1 MKTIDSLYK
10 ILFEKLNVLILSVL
24 MLIISAHRPIEMFFS
39 STIVKYVLKDI
50 DSNLCNDCFFIVAL
64 LLTLTLVIHRFKKY
78 IPSKSIVGTL
88 LLLSLIYSYY
98 RFGDFVW
105 EFRGLSFYPIIKYSD
120 ILIIVTISNL
130 ILLIPK
136 DKESKES
143 KENNEESFMN
153 DEPLGSEG
161 LDAFGYEKYAESLS
175 IKIMNSHFENSFAI
189 GINGKWGAGKT
200 SFIDLIKRNIDKEKV
215 IEINF
220 NPWHSDSPKA
230 IVKDF
235 FETVQLSLRSYHS
248 SLSRTLINYSDKM
261 VSLNDNTVTQ
271 TIQAT
276 VNTITGFK
284 SLNDLFKDIN
294 NSLKEIDKKII
305 IYIDDL
311 DRLDK
316 QEIIEVIRLVRNTAN
331 FYNTFFVVAYDRNYV
346 VNALEDHNK
355 YRNEHFL
362 EKIFQIEITL
372 PYFKKHILRYN
383 LAEKINSKIPQ
394 DYHNL
399 IEKNVLGPKYYF
411 KNELDEWLENMRD
424 VTRLANS
431 VILNLKQIN
440 GEIDF
445 KDFIYIELIRMKY
458 PSVYELLSK
467 KESEFFKTEKNNKG
481 KYQYELIE
489 EDNED
494 KVKVKEIKLKTY
506 LKKNF
511 INHSIPQEDIS
522 KTIDLLCVIFKN
534 NKNYYGERS
543 HLSIIYP
550 SKFQRY
556 FTYNLLEG
564 SLSEIEF
571 SKARSSDQSTF
582 NSKISEWIEKGLENE
597 LKERLEEIKTFDDR
611 IDFEKVITSIF
622 YFGNHKN
629 NLGEYCQYDLENLFT
644 KLSNYEGVL
653 FKKYYDG
660 LNDTELESFIE
671 NIFQKAKSPYLF
683 ETRFIEYSLSHQ
695 HYEIP
700 ISTEKLSSIATEY
713 LRAYCQ
719 EEKIDYVDV
728 WRIFRSCRL
737 VTIKENQRDFSI
749 SEEVKTIMKDF
760 ALAKDL
766 NGFLKSIIYS
776 ETNDYENFTIIY
788 FVKMIFD
795 TWENFIEYIGT
806 QSEEKNDYLIEFKKF
821 LEVLSKEKFESHVP
835 FKFNIIPIQN

>member
-10 ILFEKLNVLILSVL
+10 IFFEKLNLLILSAL

-39 STIVKYVLKDI
+39 STIVKYVLKYI
-50 DSNLCNDCFFIVAL
+50 DSDLCNDCFFIVAL
-64 LLTLTLVIHRFKKY
+64 LLTLILVVYRFKKY
-78 IPSKSIVGTL
+78 IPSKSIIGTL

-105 EFRGLSFYPIIKYSD
+105 EFKGLSFYPIIKYSD

-136 DKESKES
+136 DKKSHQ
-143 KENNEESFMN
+143 NNEESFMN

-161 LDAFGYEKYAESLS
+161 LDELGYIKYAESLS

-235 FETVQLSLRSYHS
+235 FETVQLSLRSHHS

-331 FYNTFFVVAYDRNYV
+331 FYNTFFVVAYDRNYI

-372 PYFKKHILRYN
+372 PYFKKHILRYK
-383 LAEKINSKIPQ
+383 LAEKINSKISQ

-399 IEKNVLGPKYYF
+399 IEKNVLGSKYYF
-411 KNELDEWLENMRD
+411 KNELDGWLENMRD

-440 GEIDF
+440 EEIDF
-445 KDFIYIELIRMKY
+445 KDFIYIELIRMRY

-494 KVKVKEIKLKTY
+494 KVKEIKLKTY

-522 KTIDLLCVIFKN
+522 KTIYLICEIFKN
-534 NKNYYGERS
+534 NKFDYSDRS

-550 SKFQRY
+550 SKFHRY
-556 FTYNLLEG
+556 FTYTLLDG

-582 NSKISEWIEKGLENE
+582 KNKISEWIEKGLENE

-629 NLGEYCQYDLENLFT
+629 NRGEYYQYDLENLFT

-671 NIFQKAKSPYLF
+671 NIFQKAKSPYFF
-683 ETRFIEYSLSHQ
+683 ETRFIEHSLRYQ
-695 HYEIP
+695 HYKIP
-700 ISTEKLSSIATEY
+700 ISNEKLISIATEY

-728 WRIFRSCRL
+728 WRIFRSCMHKE
-737 VTIKENQRDFSI
+737 IKDDKRYSSI

-760 ALAKDL
+760 ALVKGL
-766 NGFLKSIIYS
+766 NGFIKSIIIP
-776 ETNDYENFTIIY
+776 ETNDYENFAINNL
-788 FVKMIFD
+788 VKMIFD
-795 TWENFIEYIGT
+795 TWENFTEFISN
-806 QSEEKNDYLIEFKKF
+806 QSEEKNNYLIEFKPF
-821 LEVLSKEKFESHVP
+821 LEALRKENFEFVP
-835 FKFNIIPIQN
+835 FKFKIIPIQNE

>member
-10 ILFEKLNVLILSVL
+10 ILFEKLNVLILSAL
-24 MLIISAHRPIEMFFS
+24 MLIISAHRPIEIFFS
-39 STIVKYVLKDI
+39 STIVKYVLKYI
-50 DSNLCNDCFFIVAL
+50 DSNVLNDCFFIVVL
-64 LLTLTLVIHRFKKY
+64 LLTLILVIHRFKKY
-78 IPSKSIVGTL
+78 TPSKLIIGTL
-88 LLLSLIYSYY
+88 ILLSLIYSYY

-105 EFRGLSFYPIIKYSD
+105 EFKEVSVYPTIKYCD
-120 ILIIVTISNL
+120 ILIFITISNL

-136 DKESKES
+136 DKKSKN
-143 KENNEESFMN
+143 NNEESFMN
-153 DEPLGSEG
+153 DEPLGCEG
-161 LDAFGYEKYAESLS
+161 QDELDYIKYAESLS

-200 SFIDLIKRNIDKEKV
+200 SFIDLIKRKIDKEKV

-235 FETVQLSLRSYHS
+235 FETVQLSLRSHHS
-248 SLSRTLINYSDKM
+248 SLSRILINYSDKM

-316 QEIIEVIRLVRNTAN
+316 HEIIEVIRLVRNTAN

-346 VNALEDHNK
+346 VNALEDHNR

-372 PYFKKHILRYN
+372 PYFKKHILRYK
-383 LAEKINSKIPQ
+383 LAEKINSKMPQ

-399 IEKNVLGPKYYF
+399 IEKNVLGTKYYF

-445 KDFIYIELIRMKY
+445 KDFIYIELIRMRY

-467 KESEFFKTEKNNKG
+467 KESEFFETEKNSKG
-481 KYQYELIE
+481 KYQYKLIE
-489 EDNED
+489 ADNEN
-494 KVKVKEIKLKTY
+494 KERKIKLETY

-522 KTIDLLCVIFKN
+522 KTIDLLCKIFKN
-534 NKNYYGERS
+534 DKIYYSESS

-582 NSKISEWIEKGLENE
+582 KNKISEWIEKGLENE

-611 IDFEKVITSIF
+611 IDFEKVITGVF
-622 YFGNHKN
+622 YFGNSKN
-629 NLGEYCQYDLENLFT
+629 NLNEYCQYDLENLFE
-644 KLSNYEGVL
+644 KLNNYEGSL
-653 FKKYYDG
+653 IKKFYSD
-660 LNDTELESFIE
+660 LKNPKLELELEYFIE
-671 NIFQKAKSPYLF
+671 NIFKEAKSPYLF
-683 ETRFIEYSLSHQ
+683 ETRFIQQYLPRN
-695 HYEIP
+695 YYFLP
-700 ISTEKLSSIATEY
+700 IGKEKLISIATKY
-713 LRAYCQ
+713 LMTYCQ
-719 EEKIDYVDV
+719 EEKFEYVDV
-728 WRIFRSCRL
+728 WRIFRSCIRL
-737 VTIKENQRDFSI
+737 EIKDDESHKSI
-749 SEEVKTIMKDF
+749 SEEVKSIMKDF

-776 ETNDYENFTIIY
+776 ETHDNENFIVSY
-788 FVKMIFD
+788 FAKMIFD
-795 TWENFIEYIGT
+795 TWENFIEYIGN
-806 QSEEKNDYLIEFKKF
+806 QDEEKNNYLIEFKPF
-821 LEVLSKEKFESHVP
+821 LEALSKENFEFHVP
-835 FKFNIIPIQN
+835 FKFKIIPIQKE